1 MARKMLLLVVPAAV
15 CLSGASLPCRGADER
30 PAEQPAGAKEAAGSP
45 FFAMDTSF
53 RHGDYRAPA
62 RQAEVLAAL
71 GFAGGDQTGTAGI
84 AERLKAYDAKGLK
97 LFGIYL
103 VLRLGAGRPPY
114 DPAAIKQAIAEL
126 KGRETL
132 LWTAVQHAKYKP
144 SDPAGD
150 AEAIKAFGELAKA
163 AAPAGLR
170 VALYPHTG
178 FWIERVEDA
187 VRLAKKID
195 RPNVGATFNL
205 CHFLR
210 VDAEKNLDRCLRL
223 AMPYLFCVTINGADS
238 GGKDWAG
245 LIQPLDSGSFDVAK
259 VLGLLRQ
266 LRYAGPIGLQGYGIK
281 GDPAE
286 NLKRSMGAW
295 RRLGGAAGAG
305 PAAPASQPT
314 TRAVELLGGG
324 DFSAFQGE
332 VRDWTMAGEVFLDPA
347 DARKLA
353 WRPGTA
359 AAVNGPRGRAQH
371 LLSRF
376 AHGDCEAHV
385 EFMISKGSNS
395 GVYFQGR
402 YELQVY
408 DSHGVEKGQYPGIE
422 CGGIYPRW
430 IKGKGLDGR
439 SPRVNA
445 SRKPGEW
452 QRFDV
457 VFRAP
462 RFDGEGRKL
471 ANARFVRVVHN
482 GVVIHEDVEL
492 PGATRASAFH
502 DEKPTGPLMLQ
513 GDHGP
518 VAYRNIRLVARDLD
532 APDKAGAGGSAR

>member
-1 MARKMLLLVVPAAV
+1 MKRKMLLPAALAAV
-15 CLSGASLPCRGADER
+15 CLLAGRLPCKGADEE
-30 PAEQPAGAKEAAGSP
+30 PAEKPAGAKEAAGSP

-71 GFAGGDQTGTAGI
+71 GFAGSDQTGTAGL
-84 AERLKAYDAKGLK
+84 AERLKAYDAKGLR

-144 SDPAGD
+144 SAPAGD
-150 AEAIKAFGELAKA
+150 AEAMKAFGELAEA
-163 AAPAGLR
+163 AGAGGLR

-178 FWIERVEDA
+178 FWVERVEDA

-195 RPNVGATFNL
+195 RPNVGVTFNL

-210 VDAEKNLDRCLRL
+210 VDAEENLDRRIRL
-223 AMPYLFCVTINGADS
+223 AMPHLFCVTINGADS
-238 GGKDWAG
+238 GGRDWSR

-266 LRYAGPIGLQGYGIK
+266 LQYPGPIGLQGYGVR

-286 NLKRSMGAW
+286 NLKRSMAAW
-295 RRLGGAAGAG
+295 RRLGGAVQTK
-305 PAAPASQPT
+305 PASQPT
-314 TRAVELLGGG
+314 TRAVELLGSG
-324 DFSAFQGE
+324 DFRAFRGE
-332 VRDWTMAGEVFLDPA
+332 VRGWAMAGEVFCDPA
-347 DARKLA
+347 DERKLA
-353 WRPGTA
+353 WKPGTA

-371 LLSRF
+371 LLSTF

-408 DSHGVEKGQYPGIE
+408 DSHGVAKGQYPGIE

-430 IKGKGLDGR
+430 VNGKGLDGR

-445 SRKPGEW
+445 SKKPGEW
-452 QRFDV
+452 QSFDV

-492 PGATRASAFH
+492 PGATRAAAFR
-502 DEKPTGPLMLQ
+502 DEAPTGPLMLQ

-518 VAYRNIRLVARDLD
+518 VAYRNIRLVVRGAD